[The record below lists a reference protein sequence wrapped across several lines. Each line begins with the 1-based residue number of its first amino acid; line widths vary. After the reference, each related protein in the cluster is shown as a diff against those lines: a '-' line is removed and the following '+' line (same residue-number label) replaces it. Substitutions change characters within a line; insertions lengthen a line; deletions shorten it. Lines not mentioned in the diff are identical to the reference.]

1 MKNFVLSSLTAFIFS
16 SVLWVIWSFFTVQSG
31 VIPNWV
37 GSLIYLPHAARV
49 LMIVYFGWRSIPGLY
64 LAELWGPY
72 FIAEEAYNVPV
83 LMTSLISVLSVPA
96 ALYSLKFFG
105 FPLGTTR
112 QSPLNKRNYQHIG
125 LITMISAFFNA
136 LLVNF
141 CLSQMHVNFEPK
153 TGMFV
158 EADINQVLRFFIGDM
173 LGVLLV
179 FVLLAIFLKPVLSKS

>member
-72 FIAEEAYNVPV
+72 FIAEEAYNIP
-83 LMTSLISVLSVPA
+83 LLIPSLISVLSVPA

-105 FPLGTTR
+105 LPLGTTR

-179 FVLLAIFLKPVLSKS
+179 FVLLAIFLKPILSKS

>member
-64 LAELWGPY
+64 LAELWGPS
-72 FIAEEAYNVPV
+72 FIAEEAYNVPL

-105 FPLGTTR
+105 FPLGPTR

-179 FVLLAIFLKPVLSKS
+179 FVLLAIFLKPILSKS

>member
-72 FIAEEAYNVPV
+72 FIAEEAYNVPL

-105 FPLGTTR
+105 FHLGTTS

>member
-64 LAELWGPY
+64 LAELWGPS
-72 FIAEEAYNVPV
+72 FIAEEAYNVPL

-112 QSPLNKRNYQHIG
+112 QSTLNKRNYQHIG

-179 FVLLAIFLKPVLSKS
+179 FVLLAIFLKPILSKS

>member
-37 GSLIYLPHAARV
+37 GSLVYLPHAARV
-49 LMIVYFGWRSIPGLY
+49 LMVVYFGWRSIPGLY

-72 FIAEEAYNVPV
+72 FIAEEAYNIP
-83 LMTSLISVLSVPA
+83 LLIPSLISVLSVPA

-105 FPLGTTR
+105 FPLGTTL
-112 QSPLNKRNYQHIG
+112 QSPLNKRNYKHIG

-141 CLSQMHVNFEPK
+141 CLNQMHVNFEPK

>member
-1 MKNFVLSSLTAFIFS
+1 MV
-16 SVLWVIWSFFTVQSG
+16 FF
-31 VIPNWV
+31 
-37 GSLIYLPHAARV
+37 YLPHAARV
-49 LMIVYFGWRSIPGLY
+49 LMIVYFGWRSIQGLY

-72 FIAEEAYNVPV
+72 FIAEEAYNVPL

-179 FVLLAIFLKPVLSKS
+179 FVLLATFLKPILSKS

>member
-72 FIAEEAYNVPV
+72 FIAEEAYNVPL

-105 FPLGTTR
+105 FHLGTTR

-179 FVLLAIFLKPVLSKS
+179 FVLLAIFLKPILSKS

>member
-1 MKNFVLSSLTAFIFS
+1 VKNFVLSSLTAFIFS
-16 SVLWVIWSFFTVQSG
+16 SVLWVIWSFFTVQSE

-37 GSLIYLPHAARV
+37 GSLVYLPHAARV
-49 LMIVYFGWRSIPGLY
+49 LMVVYFGWRSIPGLY

-72 FIAEEAYNVPV
+72 FIAQEAYNIP
-83 LMTSLISVLSVPA
+83 LLLPSLISVMSVPA

-112 QSPLNKRNYQHIG
+112 QSPLNKRNYKHIG

-141 CLSQMHVNFEPK
+141 YLSQMHVNFEPK

-179 FVLLAIFLKPVLSKS
+179 FILLAIILKPILSKS

>member
-72 FIAEEAYNVPV
+72 FIAEEAYNVP
-83 LMTSLISVLSVPA
+83 LLITSLISVLSVPA
-96 ALYSLKFFG
+96 ALYSLKLFG

-179 FVLLAIFLKPVLSKS
+179 FVLLAIFLKPILSKS

>member
-72 FIAEEAYNVPV
+72 FIAEEAYNVPL

-112 QSPLNKRNYQHIG
+112 QSLLNKRNYQHIG

-158 EADINQVLRFFIGDM
+158 EADVNQVLRFFIGDM